1 MRVVVCTIVH
11 HPADARIYHRQI
23 RALLD
28 AGHEVTYI
36 APVDSHD
43 FFPERTGCVL
53 QVKPVPR
60 ASGRRRL
67 GALLAARREL
77 ARHAPGA
84 DLLLIHD
91 PELLLVLPRPR
102 RSRPPTVW
110 DVHEDTAAA
119 LSTKAWL
126 PRPLRPATAVAV
138 HTAERIAERRM
149 HLILAEHGY
158 VSRFARPHPV
168 VPNTTYVP
176 DHLPASHAVPGDD
189 RRVIYVGHLSPDRGV
204 AEMIELARLL
214 RPHGITVELV
224 GQADGRARARIEP
237 AQAEGLI
244 RWHGFVPNDQAL
256 LMLDGALAGLSL
268 LHDEPNFRH
277 SMPTKVVEYMARGV
291 PVVTTPLPAAAA
303 LARDHQCGFVVPF
316 CDPGAAADA
325 VLTLDRDPSLRA
337 KVGQRGHEAA
347 YSSLGWPSDAR
358 AFVAQLESW
367 AKKKLP
373 PIYLPL
379 IDSSPSSILGQA
391 VVREYEG
398 TTVRTGPECG

>member
-28 AGHEVTYI
+28 AGHEITYI
-36 APVDSHD
+36 APVASQD
-43 FFPERTGCVL
+43 FFPERTSCLL

-60 ASGRRRL
+60 ALGRRRL

-91 PELLLVLPRPR
+91 PEVLLVLPRPR
-102 RSRPPTVW
+102 RRRPPTVW

-119 LSTKAWL
+119 LNTKPWL
-126 PRPLRPATAVAV
+126 PRPLRPAAAVAV
-138 HTAERIAERRM
+138 RTAERVAERRM

-176 DHLPASHAVPGDD
+176 DHLPVSPAAPGDD
-189 RRVIYVGHLSPDRGV
+189 RRVMYVGHLSPDRGV
-204 AEMIELARLL
+204 GEMIELARLL

-224 GQADGRARARIEP
+224 GQADARARARIEP

-256 LMLDGALAGLSL
+256 PMLDGALAGLSL

-303 LARDHQCGFVVPF
+303 LARMHQCGFVVPF
-316 CDPGAAADA
+316 CDAGVAADA

-337 KVGQRGHEAA
+337 KMGQLGYEAA
-347 YSSLGWPSDAR
+347 YSHLGWPYDAR

-367 AKKKLP
+367 AKGKLP
-373 PIYLPL
+373 PRYLSL
-379 IDSSPSSILGQA
+379 RISLPSGHFRAGGRSRI
-391 VVREYEG
+391 
-398 TTVRTGPECG
+398 